1 MDGQMVAIFVG
12 LTLILSIPLSKLLK
26 FPSIKSIKTQLVIST
41 IAVVLCML
49 MLAIFCHTEG
59 SLGHKLDNI
68 RWIPVVSFVIM
79 TFFSVAGITRNSLL
93 ILQQILQSYSLQ
105 LHLKTFAILVTWFFI
120 FGITKLLPELLF
132 FVGVGYFY
140 CFMIVF
146 TLIALI
152 FICKIV
158 PETLNLEVDRAT
170 PYLMERSYTTST
182 TSSVHQIST
191 PPLSNSSSF
200 NEIRIEHI

>member
-41 IAVVLCML
+41 TAVVLCML

-59 SLGHKLDNI
+59 SLGHKLDGI

-170 PYLMERSYTTST
+170 PYLMEQSFTISS
-182 TSSVHQIST
+182 TSSVHQIPT
-191 PPLSNSSSF
+191 PPLSSLSSLD
-200 NEIRIEHI
+200 EIRIEHI

>member
-1 MDGQMVAIFVG
+1 MVAIFVG

-26 FPSIKSIKTQLVIST
+26 FPSIQSIKTQLVIST

-59 SLGHKLDNI
+59 SLGHKLDSM

-105 LHLKTFAILVTWFFI
+105 LHLKTFAIFVTWFFI

-140 CFMIVF
+140 CYMIVF
-146 TLIALI
+146 TLIALV

-170 PYLMERSYTTST
+170 PYLMERSFTTST
-182 TSSVHQIST
+182 SIMVES
-191 PPLSNSSSF
+191 
-200 NEIRIEHI
+200 EK

>member
-59 SLGHKLDNI
+59 SLGHKLVGI

-120 FGITKLLPELLF
+120 FGITKVLPELLF

-140 CFMIVF
+140 CYMIIF

-170 PYLMERSYTTST
+170 PYLMERSFTIST
-182 TSSVHQIST
+182 TSSVRQIST

-200 NEIRIEHI
+200 DEIRIEHI